1 MGENVYLGKRILNF
15 FTSFL
20 RKDDTSSTTS
30 RSMGTN
36 FERTYFFKESGED
49 VRNNQQKTGFKRTP
63 IYQDDND
70 KDLILVGYADLSP
83 FRPSINRTK
92 TANAQKHIN
101 KTEKSSRKREDG
113 KNSSSFFPSFRMK
126 FSPSLIL
133 PSLVHFKPFV
143 TKNNHEKLTMGQRK
157 S

>member
-1 MGENVYLGKRILNF
+1 MA
-15 FTSFL
+15 
-20 RKDDTSSTTS
+20 
-30 RSMGTN
+30 TN
-36 FERTYFFKESGED
+36 YERTYFFKESGED
-49 VRNNQQKTGFKRTP
+49 ARNDQQKIGFKRTP

-113 KNSSSFFPSFRMK
+113 KNSSPFFPSFRMN
-126 FSPSLIL
+126 FSPSFDLIE
-133 PSLVHFKPFV
+133 SGSFQTFCY
-143 TKNNHEKLTMGQRK
+143 
-157 S
+157 